1 MKIVQLRAENV
12 KRLQAVEITPDGNL
26 VVVSGKNGAGKSSV
40 LDSIWYALG
49 GKEALKGVRKPIRD
63 GEKRAEVSLDLGD
76 LRVTRSWTADDK
88 TYLRVEAQDGKKFS
102 SPQQVLDNII
112 GRFSF
117 DPLAFVRQAEKEQVA
132 TLLDMLNLPVDIP
145 AMDQRRAE
153 VYDHRTEVGRVVVKL
168 EGQLAGMPEPPDDL
182 PASESSGTEVMEAY
196 RAALEVEHA
205 NDQVM
210 QRWAE
215 VEGLID
221 DTRAEIETIKQQ
233 LLDKGAELAAL
244 IEEQESLLVRVSN
257 LTDPNPAQYKERLAE
272 LELVNAQVREAR
284 QREAVAAE
292 LRVNQAAYHALTHE
306 IDEVDAEK
314 KRVLEAAA
322 MPIDG
327 LGFDDGGVTYQG
339 LPLKQ
344 AATSEQLR
352 VGLAIAMALN
362 PTLRVVRISDGS
374 LLDEGGMQLVSEMAA
389 AGDMQVWLERVDS
402 SGGVGV
408 VIEDG
413 HVVAQA

>member
-153 VYDHRTEVGRVVVKL
+153 LYDHRTEVGRVVVKL

-257 LTDPNPAQYKERLAE
+257 LTDPNPGQYKERLAE

>member
-257 LTDPNPAQYKERLAE
+257 LTDPNPSQYKERLAE